1 MGVGESDGDDVLERD
16 TLEDRVDVEAMGGA
30 DC

>member
-1 MGVGESDGDDVLERD
+1 MGVGESDGDEVLE
-16 TLEDRVDVEAMGGA
+16 TGTVGGRVDVEAMGGA

>member
-1 MGVGESDGDDVLERD
+1 VGVGESDGDEVLEMG
-16 TLEDRVDVEAMGGA
+16 TIGGRVDVEAMGRA